1 MVKIP
6 QMDGKEYKV
15 PRLLWESL
23 ESVLLAQGKRY
34 VREMAKTLK
43 VNEKE
48 LLKRVFPTKD
58 AVRITL
64 HDTTTVSL
72 QCTAY
77 LPGQIVHLCRKP
89 VLLGSTFCE
98 SHQQAR
104 PLVSTPANLEKLA
117 DDGTR
122 PPLWTQSDG
131 TVLDATGT
139 SCGMYHKDTSK
150 LVLFQ
155 IT

>member
-6 QMDGKEYKV
+6 QMDTKEYKV

-58 AVRITL
+58 AVHITL
-64 HDTTTVSL
+64 HDTTSASL

-104 PLVSTPANLEKLA
+104 PLVTTPANLEKLA

-122 PPLWTQSDG
+122 PPLWTQADG

>member
-1 MVKIP
+1 
-6 QMDGKEYKV
+6 MDKSDKEYKV

-23 ESVLLAQGKRY
+23 EAVLLAQGKRY
-34 VREMAKTLK
+34 VRDMAKTLK

-48 LLKRVFPTKD
+48 LLKQVFPTKD
-58 AVRITL
+58 AIKVTL
-64 HDTTTVSL
+64 HDTTTASL

-98 SHQQAR
+98 SHQRTR
-104 PLVSTPANLEKLA
+104 PLVTIPANLEKLA

-122 PPLWTQSDG
+122 PPLWTQADG
-131 TVLDATGT
+131 TVIDATGS
-139 SCGMYHKDTSK
+139 SCGLYNKDRSK
-150 LVLFQ
+150 LVLFEV
-155 IT
+155 IPK

>member
-1 MVKIP
+1 
-6 QMDGKEYKV
+6 MDEKTYKV

-58 AVRITL
+58 AVHITL
-64 HDTTTVSL
+64 HDTTTASL

-89 VLLGSTFCE
+89 VLLGSMFCE

-122 PPLWTQSDG
+122 PPLWTQADG

-139 SCGMYHKDTSK
+139 SCGTYHKDTSR
-150 LVLFQ
+150 LVIFQ

>member
-1 MVKIP
+1 
-6 QMDGKEYKV
+6 MDTKEYKV
-15 PRLLWESL
+15 PRLLWESF
-23 ESVLLAQGKRY
+23 EAILLAQGKRY
-34 VREMAKTLK
+34 VREMAKTLR

-58 AVRITL
+58 AVHITL
-64 HDTTTVSL
+64 HDTTTSSL

-89 VLLGSTFCE
+89 VLLGSGFCE
-98 SHQQAR
+98 SHQQVR

-122 PPLWTQSDG
+122 PPLWTQADG

>member
-1 MVKIP
+1 
-6 QMDGKEYKV
+6 MDEKTYKV

-58 AVRITL
+58 AVHITL
-64 HDTTTVSL
+64 HDTTTSSL

-89 VLLGSTFCE
+89 VLLGSMFCE

-104 PLVSTPANLEKLA
+104 PLVTTPANLEKLA

-122 PPLWTQSDG
+122 PPLWTQADG

-139 SCGMYHKDTSK
+139 SCGVYHKDTSK